1 MEQTLRV
8 VIQTPDT
15 VYFDGQAQ
23 WIRVQTEGGE
33 LEIHPKHVSAMGS
46 VVFSPVI
53 VKQDDQTITYYI
65 RQGVI
70 RVDNEENSVHVLAF
84 SCEKES
90 DVTQTSIKEY
100 MNFVLEK
107 LDSGEDMTDIQTTYL
122 QEQQA
127 SLEKLLQVVQNDKQ
141 KKA

>member
-1 MEQTLRV
+1 MEQTLRI
-8 VIQTPDT
+8 VIQTPDA
-15 VYFDGQAQ
+15 VHFDGQAD

-33 LEIHPKHVSAMGS
+33 LEIHPKHVHVMGS
-46 VVFSPVI
+46 IVFSPVV
-53 VKQDDQTITYYI
+53 VKQDDQTITYYV
-65 RQGVI
+65 RQGVV
-70 RVDNEENSVHVLAF
+70 RMDNEGNTVHLLAF

-90 DVTQTSIKEY
+90 DITQTSIKEY

-107 LDSGEDMTDIQTTYL
+107 LESGEDMTTIQTRYL

-127 SLEKLLQVVQNDKQ
+127 SLEKLLQVVQNDTQ

>member
-1 MEQTLRV
+1 MKQTLRI

-15 VYFDGQAQ
+15 VHFDEQAD

-33 LEIHPKHVSAMGS
+33 WEIHPKHVNAMGS
-46 VVFSPVI
+46 FVFSPVI
-53 VKQDDQTITYYI
+53 VQKSDERITYYL
-65 RQGVI
+65 RQGVV
-70 RVDNEENSVHVLAF
+70 RMDNEENIVHVLAF

-90 DVTQTSIKEY
+90 DITQTSIKEY

-107 LDSGEDMTDIQTTYL
+107 LESGEDMTTIQTTYL

-127 SLEKLLQVVQNDKQ
+127 SLEKLLQVVQHDIS